1 MRIDRIASWALALAL
16 AAALAFMV
24 GLPKLIGSSPNPI
37 FAIIAARSGIALFEP
52 YVRYATGFAEIG
64 AALLLL
70 WPASRRFGVCA
81 PVQNYITEAA
91 SFCRPRAE

>member
-70 WPASRRFGVCA
+70 WPASRRFGVISTFQSVSSACSGRWLLFA
-81 PVQNYITEAA
+81 K
-91 SFCRPRAE
+91 